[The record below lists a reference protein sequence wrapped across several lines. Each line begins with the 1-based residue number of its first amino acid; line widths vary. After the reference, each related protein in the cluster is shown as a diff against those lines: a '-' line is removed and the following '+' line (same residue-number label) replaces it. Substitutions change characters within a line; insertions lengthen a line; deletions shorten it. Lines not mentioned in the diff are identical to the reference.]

1 MGVSAFKKSF
11 EEEEKKGQKYGR
23 DFNRQFFVFV
33 FSNYQECEDIK
44 AMIMM
49 IY

>member
-23 DFNRQFFVFV
+23 DFNRQFFVF
-33 FSNYQECEDIK
+33 SNYQECKDIK